1 MMIFQVLTILI
12 KFYHIITVKKLNNLI
27 YKIKIKIILTLKI
40 KMRVIKSIQKDY
52 NFKIKT
58 HLKKSKLF
66 HRIIEI
72 LKTQKLLI
80 MKRPT
85 LIFNKIEPNFLKN
98 KLYKI

>member
-1 MMIFQVLTILI
+1 MMIFPVLTILI
-12 KFYHIITVKKLNNLI
+12 KYYHIITVKKLNNLI
-27 YKIKIKIILTLKI
+27 YNIKIKIILTLKI
-40 KMRVIKSIQKDY
+40 KMRVKSIQKDY

-58 HLKKSKLF
+58 HLRKSKLF

-98 KLYKI
+98 KLYQI